1 VARLRT
7 RVERAA
13 ALHRQASAAAV
24 AVQQAVEGYSPA
36 IAPAE
41 QYAEQRD
48 LAARLRAT
56 AADLAPGWLSASLDT
71 VPPAFPIGDVGPA
84 PYIRLGTAHPL
95 DDSRFPVLAPLLG
108 VGHIAIDADARD
120 ARVAG
125 LLRSL
130 ILRLIASAP
139 AGSVRIRVVDA
150 ACDGETTAA
159 FSGIPDVIPAPV
171 TDHVGLRTVLAE
183 ADAWM
188 RAPEDDA
195 YLVLVIASLPEL
207 TDGADMSHI
216 AHLARNGAAR
226 RLHLV
231 VAGWPPPPL
240 TAETTQ
246 PPLADSTQVSLRNPH
261 AWVGDPPA
269 ATYAG
274 SGVGPARL
282 NSPVYLD
289 PDPSAELIHRV
300 RDHLAAADRPLP
312 GERSSWTAPPQQWTT
327 YVAAARRLDTVR
339 RDAAKVVAEQTALA
353 KRARAE
359 LGTLRGQIGGQQARI
374 GELLRDGQPVAL
386 KPFAQEQAAADAALG
401 RLAHAASSRGK
412 PDSTTGWIRPP
423 ETSETT
429 GGIRRPAPFGSPDTG
444 QFATSADRSGLSYGT
459 SSPPGSPAQVDATA
473 AQGGRGSPPPGGP
486 PMSPPVSGG
495 RPPGAPTTGAP
506 YPTSGPGALA
516 HPTSGPHG
524 LHPAGPPTG
533 PLHPTSGPHGLHPA
547 GPPTGPLHPTSG
559 PHGAVHGGPPT
570 GQLRPTSGAHGPG
583 PATGPMR
590 PVQPGQPRGTV
601 VRPWGP
607 PVSGV
612 PHPAYSQSG
621 AFPIVMVPPGPP
633 TAPAEALAPAASPR
647 LPEAALTMIGEARSA
662 LQRADT
668 ELADID
674 ERMKRSPRL
683 YNTLV
688 YFGFAVLFG
697 LLQVPLLTVLAAD
710 GGLPL
715 IAGGPCGLLFALVAF
730 GCAWVT
736 IGFTDRRPGGQRP
749 PRTPLTGFV
758 ISLLAATPALFAL
771 VWAIQ
776 DAITN

>member
-1 VARLRT
+1 MARLRT

-24 AVQQAVEGYSPA
+24 AVQQAVEKYSPA

-41 QYAEQRD
+41 QYAEQRE

-56 AADLAPGWLSASLDT
+56 VAELAPGWLSASLDA

-84 PYIRLGTAHPL
+84 PYVRLGTAHPL
-95 DDSRFPVLAPLLG
+95 DDARFPVLAPLLG
-108 VGHIAIDADARD
+108 VGHLAIDADARD

-139 AGSVRIRVVDA
+139 AGSVHIRVVDA

-159 FSGIPDVIPAPV
+159 FNGIPDVIPAPV
-171 TDHVGLRTVLAE
+171 TDHVGLRTVLAD

-188 RAPEDDA
+188 RAPEEDA

-207 TDGADMSHI
+207 TDGTDMSHI
-216 AHLARNGAAR
+216 AHLARNGASR
-226 RLHLV
+226 RLHLI

-246 PPLADSTQVSLRNPH
+246 PPLADSTQISLRNPH

-289 PDPSAELIHRV
+289 PDPSAELISRV

-312 GERSSWTAPPQQWTT
+312 GERSSWTAPQQQWTG

-353 KRARAE
+353 KRVRAE

-374 GELLRDGQPVAL
+374 GELVRDGQPVPL
-386 KPFAQEQAAADAALG
+386 KPLGQEQAAADAALG
-401 RLAHAASSRGK
+401 RLAHAASTRRV
-412 PDSTTGWIRPP
+412 RPP
-423 ETSETT
+423 DTSENT
-429 GGIRRPAPFGSPDTG
+429 GGIRRPAPFGPPDAASTG
-444 QFATSADRSGLSYGT
+444 TVPDVSRPSYGT
-459 SSPPGSPAQVDATA
+459 PGSPTPVDDAGA
-473 AQGGRGSPPPGGP
+473 PSSGGP
-486 PMSPPVSGG
+486 PMAPPVSGG
-495 RPPGAPTTGAP
+495 RPHPPGAPTTGAP
-506 YPTSGPGALA
+506 YPTSGPGGPV

-524 LHPAGPPTG
+524 PFQ
-533 PLHPTSGPHGLHPA
+533 
-547 GPPTGPLHPTSG
+547 
-559 PHGAVHGGPPT
+559 GGPPT
-570 GQLRPTSGAHGPG
+570 GQLRPTSGPHGPFQGG
-583 PATGPMR
+583 PQTGQMR
-590 PVQPGQPRGTV
+590 PVGADPSATGQMRPVPPGQPRGTV

-612 PHPAYSQSG
+612 PHPAYSSSG
-621 AFPIVMVPPGPP
+621 AFPVVMVPPSAPP
-633 TAPAEALAPAASPR
+633 APAETLAPAASPR
-647 LPEAALTMIGEARSA
+647 LPEAALSMIGEARAA

-674 ERMKRSPRL
+674 ERMKRSPRV

-697 LLQVPLLTVLAAD
+697 LLQVPMLTLLASRD
-710 GGLPL
+710 GKLSVV
-715 IAGGPCGLLFALVAF
+715 ASGPCGLLFAVVAF
-730 GCAWVT
+730 GCAWAT
-736 IGFTDRRPGGQRP
+736 IGFTDRRPDGQRP

-758 ISLLAATPALFAL
+758 ISLLAATPALLAI